1 MFAAIGTRRAAPR
14 GSDGVCLA
22 CTLSRDLWGKSL
34 TERSYRKDGKLSCP
48 CAGPPSKTLLGGC
61 RSCLMV
67 HLFRSKHALQ
77 LNPGLFVRHRAAV
90 ASLVAFCL
98 SLRCAVVADTLSL
111 RAGGV
116 ASLLG
121 QACVL
126 GQTHASVDAPHS
138 LTHSAAVYCLQSYRS
153 Y

>member
-1 MFAAIGTRRAAPR
+1 
-14 GSDGVCLA
+14 
-22 CTLSRDLWGKSL
+22 
-34 TERSYRKDGKLSCP
+34 
-48 CAGPPSKTLLGGC
+48 
-61 RSCLMV
+61 MV

-138 LTHSAAVYCLQSYRS
+138 LTLLPSTASSPTGPTRGARLTSITGLPSSTRS
-153 Y
+153 STRRRSSSSR